1 LVGWLSGFRAQTGSV
16 AYWSY
21 ANFVRGLCEVAAPGG
36 GEWGPC
42 PEFASKD
49 PSICLTT
56 EGKITE
62 NLSQGSRMALGCTAT
77 NAIGFVDVVIA
88 GEGLDWP
95 AVPCRPWLSRQ
106 STR

>member
-1 LVGWLSGFRAQTGSV
+1 MKSPPLGEERGGRAPNLHRKTL
-16 AYWSY
+16 A
-21 ANFVRGLCEVAAPGG
+21 
-36 GEWGPC
+36 
-42 PEFASKD
+42 FALQLREKSPK
-49 PSICLTT
+49 
-56 EGKITE
+56 

-77 NAIGFVDVVIA
+77 NAIRFVDVVIA